1 MISAVIL
8 AAGESRRM
16 GKQNK
21 LFLPVGGEALLVK
34 LVKAL
39 CHSDVGQ
46 VLVVIGYEAEQIRLE
61 LNDLAVSF
69 VYNHNFREGM
79 TTSIK
84 SGIREVSQDCDGF
97 LICLA
102 DMPFLNTS
110 EINKLIH
117 AYVQNRIK
125 GKRLIAV
132 PMFKGQIGNP
142 VLFSSEFR
150 NDILEHKKKSGC
162 KGIII
167 KNSEYVMKIEMDN
180 DSILLDVDTL
190 EDYQIAKEA
199 FATER
204 RN

>member
-21 LFLPVGGEALLVK
+21 LLLPVGGGALLVK
-34 LVKAL
+34 LVKSV
-39 CHSDVGQ
+39 CDSDVGQ
-46 VLVVIGYEAEQIRLE
+46 VLVVIGHEAEKIRRE
-61 LNDLAVSF
+61 LNELPLSF
-69 VYNHNFREGM
+69 VYNPNFREGM

-84 SGIREVSQDCDGF
+84 SGVKKVSPDCDGF

-102 DMPFLNTS
+102 DMPFINTP

-125 GKRLIAV
+125 EKRLIVV
-132 PMFKGQIGNP
+132 PEFQGQRGNP

-150 NDILEHKKKSGC
+150 NDILEYKKESGC
-162 KGIII
+162 RGVIMNYPESVKEI
-167 KNSEYVMKIEMDN
+167 KMDN
-180 DSILLDVDTL
+180 NNMLLDVDTL
-190 EDYQIAKEA
+190 EDYQSVSKS
-199 FATER
+199 FLTE
-204 RN
+204 